1 MGEKTEGRNPNARRK
16 SNGTKALSNGE
27 FMIACVEMKI
37 LLMLVLPRTLLTTG
51 PLIMNLP
58 LVELLPLNPVLWN
71 EFI

>member
-16 SNGTKALSNGE
+16 YNGE

-37 LLMLVLPRTLLTTG
+37 LLMLLLPRTLLTIG

-71 EFI
+71 RVYLK